1 MKATFFKTLLVNA
14 FFILALFYAESL
26 VAGTLDVAQIKKEA
40 KQALDKGDSLALVYI
55 EQLKEIAKDESD
67 SILMCYAIG
76 EEFSFYIAS
85 GDVKASYNCVENYKD
100 YINVKNDSLMFTYYN
115 VLGTFYRN
123 NEVFDQ
129 AIVHYQQAYFYA
141 KKAGLKEA
149 ENKLGM
155 SLSMLLIESNRF
167 EEGVKFLDE
176 IIENEVYHHDTVL
189 LGRAYFYRGFAYYFN
204 KQFDVAAEQ
213 YHNSMELVKHKSKR
227 KYLLSV
233 IGYADCLTEAKR
245 YDEATKA
252 FQLADSLKQITS
264 SRYYDLGYAMNY
276 GRLQMKLGN
285 YKVAEENLLLA
296 LDIAKES
303 KYTTEEVYCYR
314 NLKKLNKA
322 KGEYKEAYRYLE
334 LESNLSDSVWRNSTK
349 NKMDALSAE
358 LQLGLKDGK
367 IRKLNEDVKT
377 ISQENE
383 ISWFLIKVVL
393 GVLAVILVYVLYVI
407 VQIREKNKAKKWLE
421 DRVNEKTKE
430 LLERNKEIEQQSKE
444 KSLMLK
450 EIHHRVKNNMQLII
464 SFIRLENHFSDS
476 KTKDEI
482 LEEVTNRIHAVA
494 AIHEKLYQAKDF
506 VNRNVQDFLPE
517 LAKFLFQSFQLP
529 GKRIELKI
537 DVDDINLTMEK
548 MIPIGLILNEL
559 ISNSFKYG
567 FKDKSE
573 GFISLSVKR
582 TDNDNVVFTVRDSG
596 IGLPEDFNLESANVG
611 FHLIDGLVNQISGEL
626 ETKTDNGAVFTIT
639 FPIYD

>member
-1 MKATFFKTLLVNA
+1 MASRFFKTLLVNA
-14 FFILALFYAESL
+14 IFIVSILNTSYLQ
-26 VAGTLDVAQIKKEA
+26 AGTLDVAQIKKETKEA
-40 KQALDKGDSLALVYI
+40 VDKGDSLALVLI
-55 EQLKEIAKDESD
+55 DQLKDIAEEEAD
-67 SILMCYAIG
+67 SILMCFALG
-76 EEFSFYIAS
+76 EEFSFYMT
-85 GDVKASYNCVENYKD
+85 GGNVKASYNSLETYKD
-100 YINVKNDSLMFTYYN
+100 YVDVNNDSLKFTYFN
-115 VLGTFYRN
+115 ALGTFYRN

-129 AIVHYQQAYFYA
+129 AIVHFQQAFNYA
-141 KKAGLKEA
+141 KKAGLSEA

-176 IIENEVYHHDTVL
+176 IIENEEYHHDSVL
-189 LGRAYFYRGFAYYFN
+189 LGRAYFYRGYAYYFT
-204 KQFDVAAEQ
+204 KRFDKAAEQ
-213 YHNSMELVKHKSKR
+213 YLKSMEIVKPNSNR
-227 KYLLSV
+227 KYILSV

-245 YDEATKA
+245 YDEAIEA
-252 FQLADSLKQITS
+252 FELADSLREFIS
-264 SRYYDLGYAMNY
+264 SRYYDLGYTMNY
-276 GRLQMKLGN
+276 GRLQMMLNN
-285 YKVAEENLLLA
+285 YDEAEENLLIA
-296 LDIAKES
+296 LDIAKS
-303 KYTTEEVYCYR
+303 RKYTTEEVYCYR
-314 NLKKLNKA
+314 NLKKLFKA
-322 KGEYKEAYRYLE
+322 KGEYELAYRYLE
-334 LESNLSDSVWRNSTK
+334 LESNLSDSIWKMSTK

-367 IRKLNEDVKT
+367 IKKLNEDVKT

-393 GVLAVILVYVLYVI
+393 GALSVILVYVLYVI

-421 DRVNEKTKE
+421 ERVNEKTKE
-430 LLERNKEIEQQSKE
+430 LLERNKEIQQQSRE

-573 GFISLSVKR
+573 GFVSLSVKR
-582 TDNDNVVFTVRDSG
+582 TEDDEVLFELRDSG
-596 IGLPEDFNLESANVG
+596 IGLPDNFNLENANVG
-611 FHLIDGLVNQISGEL
+611 FHLIDGLVNQLSGEM
-626 ETKTDNGAVFTIT
+626 EAYSDNGAVFKIT